1 MVAFLD
7 CEQEDLGPETRNDR
21 ANYFYYSIKTAYL
34 LT

>member
-7 CEQEDLGPETRNDR
+7 CEQEDLGPGIRNDR
-21 ANYFYYSIKTAYL
+21 ANYFYYSIKVTYL